1 MNLIII
7 GGGKVGYNLAK
18 TLAPRKYRIVIIE
31 KDKEVCMK
39 IVSELN
45 SLGISVINGDGTDI
59 NYLQDA
65 DIESA
70 DTLIAVTGQD
80 QDNLIACQMAKKKF
94 DIKRTIARVNNPKNI
109 AIFKKFGVDSAVSS
123 TAIIA
128 DMIERE
134 VDIDISGIKTLM
146 TVKNSKVSINEIVIP
161 DDSYVVNKAIKDLKI
176 PDDCIIISI
185 IRDGKVIIPNGYSK
199 IEAEDTVIAIAKN
212 GNRNELKEYLLSRK

>member
-31 KDKEVCMK
+31 KDKEICMK
-39 IVSELN
+39 IISELN
-45 SLGISVINGDGTDI
+45 SLGIAVINGDGTDI

-70 DTLIAVTGQD
+70 DILIAVTGQD

-94 DIKRTIARVNNPKNI
+94 NVSRTIARVNNPKNI
-109 AIFKKFGVDSAVSS
+109 AIFKRFGVDSAVSS

-128 DMIERE
+128 DMIEQE
-134 VDIDISGIKTLM
+134 VDVDISGIKTLM
-146 TVKNSKVSINEIVIP
+146 TVKNSRVSINEISIP
-161 DDSYVVNKAIKDLKI
+161 DNSYVVNKAIKNLKI

-185 IRDGKVIIPNGYSK
+185 IRNDNVIIPNGYSA
-199 IEAEDTVIAIAKN
+199 IEAGDTVIAISKN
-212 GNRNELKEYLLSRK
+212 GNRNELKEYLLRRK